1 MRKTWVLAG
10 PGDLVAV
17 SATGGVVAMSGAS
30 TPAAPATTATV
41 EPGRGS
47 RTWSP
52 GSEHS
57 PKGDST
63 TCGETDRL
71 C

>member
-17 SATGGVVAMSGAS
+17 SATGGVVAMSGPKHARRARDHRDAGTGEALGHGPS
-30 TPAAPATTATV
+30 
-41 EPGRGS
+41 
-47 RTWSP
+47 
-52 GSEHS
+52 SERS
-57 PKGDST
+57 PKGGST
-63 TCGETDRL
+63 TCGETDRP